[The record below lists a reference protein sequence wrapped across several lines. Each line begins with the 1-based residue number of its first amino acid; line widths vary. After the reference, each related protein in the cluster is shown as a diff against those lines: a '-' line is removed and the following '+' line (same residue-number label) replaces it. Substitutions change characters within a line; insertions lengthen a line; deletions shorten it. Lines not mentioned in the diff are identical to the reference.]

1 MAEDKYAWQKDTYRL
16 WKENNYHGLLKGCV
30 SAGKSRAGCNCIEG
44 YLNDFGKDREIWIV
58 APTNEILN
66 QWKAEPQIK
75 DLKNIKYMTYISAVN
90 RLMERYKEDVYS
102 VPDLLILDE
111 AHTASAPVAGK
122 VLNYGVPHI
131 LGLSG
136 TPGGIEK
143 AIGGV
148 FQEVDWECANIAP
161 TTIHY
166 TFFPISEAESEKYK
180 QKCASIKKYREDH
193 PYSTMWNDD
202 ILSMLYLKRREY
214 VYNMKSR
221 LPLAVKLIKQNLGR
235 RMMVFFER
243 KKQVREL
250 STFLTHDGIDHCIH
264 IAGDEHL
271 DEYLDGMSDIVLC
284 CKKLNSG
291 FSDPSTEVGIIVS
304 TALGQANH
312 IQRVGRIIR
321 PKEGKHA
328 DVYVLLAEGTNDE
341 ELYSQRKQ
349 MFPDEM
355 VDKIEWND

>member
-1 MAEDKYAWQKDTYRL
+1 MNEDKYAWQNDTYRL
-16 WKENNYHGLLKGCV
+16 WKENNYRGLLKGCV
-30 SAGKSRAGCNCIEG
+30 SAGKSRAGCNCIIE
-44 YLNDFGKDREIWIV
+44 YLNDFGKDREIWIL

-75 DLKNIKYMTYISAVN
+75 GLKNIQFMTYISAVN
-90 RLMERYKEDVYS
+90 RLVKRYSDDIYN

-111 AHTASAPVAGK
+111 AHTASAPVAGR
-122 VLNYGVPHI
+122 VLNFGIPHI

-148 FQEVDWECANIAP
+148 FQEVKWECANIAP

-166 TFFPISEAESEKYK
+166 TFFPTTASEKALYEK
-180 QKCASIKKYREDH
+180 KSASIEKYRKDH
-193 PYSTMWNDD
+193 PFSTMWNDQ
-202 ILSMLYLKRREY
+202 ILSMLYLKRRDA
-214 VYNMKSR
+214 VYKMQSR
-221 LPLAVKLIKQNLGR
+221 LPLAVKLIEQNKGR
-235 RMMVFFER
+235 RIMVFFER
-243 KKQVREL
+243 KQQAYDL
-250 STFLTHDGIDHCIH
+250 SAILNHKGIEHCIH
-264 IAGDEHL
+264 IAGNEHL

-321 PKEGKHA
+321 PKDNKHA

-341 ELYSQRKQ
+341 ELYNQRKQ
-349 MFPDEM
+349 MFPDNM
-355 VDKIEWND
+355 IDKIEWKE